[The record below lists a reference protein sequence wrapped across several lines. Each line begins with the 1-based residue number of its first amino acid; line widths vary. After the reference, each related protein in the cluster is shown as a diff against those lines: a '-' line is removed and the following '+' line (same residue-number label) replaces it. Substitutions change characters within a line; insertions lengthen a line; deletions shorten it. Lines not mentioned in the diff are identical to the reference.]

1 MATRKRFMTTTV
13 RIAMMLMLALG
24 SYTFASRD
32 VYAQITHVSINQ
44 QLFNLGEY
52 PKFRVNIVTDSDN
65 YSKTQF
71 IVRQGAS
78 EEILMIKPINKF
90 LLLLKGVEDV
100 KDPSAVL
107 VIQEYRVNKWQELQR
122 ISLFSSE
129 VSSVVTKTVLEN
141 EIKAVKS
148 RLIQLQDPKLDETLT
163 EPHCSLNALP
173 GQTLWRIALQYS
185 KEWKMTPQ
193 GSVVAIYEA
202 NPKAFNTRNISSLR
216 EDSQLQCPSSQVKDR
231 YRDSQ
236 LAQRMYQELLD

>member
-1 MATRKRFMTTTV
+1 MATRKRFMTKIV
-13 RIAMMLMLALG
+13 KVAMIFILALG

-32 VYAQITHVSINQ
+32 VYAQITHISINQ
-44 QLFNLGEY
+44 QLFNLGES
-52 PKFRVNIVTDSDN
+52 PKFRVNIVSDSEN
-65 YSKTQF
+65 YRKTQF

-90 LLLLKGVEDV
+90 LLLLRGVEDV
-100 KDPSAVL
+100 KNPSAVL
-107 VIQEYRVNKWQELQR
+107 VIQEYRVSQWHDVKR
-122 ISLFSSE
+122 ISLFSGE
-129 VSSVVTKTVLEN
+129 VLSVVTTKVLEN

-148 RLIQLQDPKLDETLT
+148 RLRQLQGAKLDETLT
-163 EPHCSLNALP
+163 EPHCSLDSLP

-202 NPKAFNTRNISSLR
+202 NPKAFNTQNISSLR
-216 EDSQLQCPSSQVKDR
+216 GDSQLLCPSSQIKDR

-236 LAQRMYQELLD
+236 VAQRMYKELLD